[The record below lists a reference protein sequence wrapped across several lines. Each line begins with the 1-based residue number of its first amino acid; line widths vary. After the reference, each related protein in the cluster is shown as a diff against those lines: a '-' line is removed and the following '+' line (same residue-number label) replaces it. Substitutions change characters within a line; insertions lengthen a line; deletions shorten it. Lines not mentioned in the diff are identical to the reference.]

1 MYEDM
6 ELEFLQV
13 FVGESR
19 ELIEE
24 VEPQLIEI
32 LQESDRTGEIDITSI
47 NAIFRLFHSMKG
59 SAASLGLN
67 NIASLT
73 HKAETLLDLF
83 REGKASF
90 EAQHVDLLLR
100 TLDLTSIFLE
110 LVEANHNDQG
120 HEDEKEVLIEELT
133 KEIEKSTGKK
143 TKKAS
148 KSKKSKKTKT
158 TKDKSESKDEIKLE
172 EKEKKEDE
180 STQDL
185 DLSDGSPEAKQDQE
199 PDFSPASLLDE
210 SMIKQFVTE
219 ATEFLDNAERILLEL
234 EEETEDASDSMRELF
249 RGFHSF
255 KGNCGFLGFQALES
269 MSHKAETVFEAL
281 FDKGIVPAP
290 EQLMTF
296 LIIVDSLRQG
306 VESLSQGGSGEVEG
320 AKEVIELLEQMTD
333 NLEAPADEPPKIG
346 QILVEDGAVT
356 KDQLHEALE
365 KQKTALGDV
374 LVDMGATSPE
384 KVEQALKKQTEK
396 SAKVSSISK
405 SIKRSE
411 IRVDLGKLDQLVNLV
426 GELVIAE
433 TMVTKNSDLK
443 DLVLENFEKAV
454 HHLRRVTSELQ
465 DVAMSVRMIPLT
477 MTFQKL
483 VRVVHDLAR
492 KSDKKVKLKL
502 IGEETEV
509 DKTMTEQIADPLL
522 HMVRNSVD
530 HGIEPSEDRL
540 KLGKSEQG
548 TVTIEAR
555 YEGGEVWIVVSDDG
569 KGLDPER
576 ILKKAIEKG
585 VVQGDGSN
593 LSEEEIFNLIFA
605 PGFSTNEQV
614 SEVSGRGVGMDVVK
628 KNIEKLKGRIAVRSK
643 LGQGTSIYLQ
653 IPLTLAIID
662 GMLVRVGD
670 SRYTIPLLA
679 IRESIQPAANSI
691 TLTPDGG
698 EIVRI
703 REELIPVIRLH
714 KLHNKKS
721 QFTELSDG
729 ILVVVEDRN
738 KKAAIFID
746 EILGQQQTVIK
757 GLSSFLSDAKGFSGC
772 TILGDGAV
780 SLILDISALV
790 DNAGSKLKAA
800 SGKEIEND

>member
-32 LQESDRTGEIDITSI
+32 LQESDRTGEIDVTSI

-83 REGKASF
+83 REGKADF

-100 TLDLTSIFLE
+100 TLDLTSVFLE
-110 LVEANHNDQG
+110 LVETNHNDKG
-120 HEDEKEVLIEELT
+120 HEDEKEALIEELT
-133 KEIEKSTGKK
+133 VEIEKTTGPKPKKGSK
-143 TKKAS
+143 TKKA
-148 KSKKSKKTKT
+148 KKTKE
-158 TKDKSESKDEIKLE
+158 TKKKTSTAEEIKLDDE
-172 EKEKKEDE
+172 EPVSTPKEEETSPKKPAGPD
-180 STQDL
+180 
-185 DLSDGSPEAKQDQE
+185 
-199 PDFSPASLLDE
+199 DFSPVSLLDE

-234 EEETEDASDSMRELF
+234 EEETDDTSDSMRELF

-255 KGNCGFLGFQALES
+255 KGNCGFLGLQALES
-269 MSHKAETVFEAL
+269 LSHKAETVFETL
-281 FDKGIVPAP
+281 FDKGITPAP
-290 EQLMTF
+290 EQVMTF

-306 VESLSQGGSGEVEG
+306 VETLPQGGSGEVEG
-320 AKEVIELLEQMTD
+320 QNEVIELLEQMTD
-333 NLEAPADEPPKIG
+333 NLQPPADEPPKIG
-346 QILVEDGAVT
+346 QILVEDGTVT
-356 KDQLHEALE
+356 QDQLHEALE

-384 KVEQALKKQTEK
+384 KVKEALKKQTEK

-492 KSDKKVKLKL
+492 KSEKRVKLKL
-502 IGEETEV
+502 VGEETEV

-530 HGIEPSEDRL
+530 HGIESPEERL
-540 KLGKSEQG
+540 ALGKPEQG
-548 TVTIEAR
+548 EVTIEAR

-569 KGLDPER
+569 KGLDPEK

-605 PGFSTNEQV
+605 PGFSTNDVV

-679 IRESIQPAANSI
+679 IRESIQPSANSI

-714 KLHNKKS
+714 QLHNKKS
-721 QFTELSDG
+721 QFTELAEG
-729 ILVVVEDRN
+729 ILVIVEDRN

-790 DNAGSKLKAA
+790 DNAGNKLKAA
-800 SGKEIEND
+800 AEKETENG